1 MPSLIKCVKSIFK
14 SNSKKDARKQSQP
27 LATSSAHTTT
37 TTTAPAPAPVVTVTQ
52 KSVAPAH
59 PKNGHEKHTL
69 AALLKSD
76 AQLAASG
83 LADSPY
89 AKPASNER

>member
-37 TTTAPAPAPVVTVTQ
+37 AAPAPAPVVTVTQ

-69 AALLKSD
+69 AALL
-76 AQLAASG
+76 
-83 LADSPY
+83 
-89 AKPASNER
+89 